1 MGIKKFVRRLIYGE
15 RSTSAD
21 YIAHLRSLGMRIGED
36 VQLYASTKILID
48 QQYPWLVTIG
58 SHVRITEGVIILT
71 HDYAWS
77 VLKRLEG
84 KKIPHPGAIL
94 GACGPVTIGDNVFIG
109 MNAIITRGVTI
120 GSNVVIGAG
129 SVVTRDCPDG
139 GVYAGNPAR
148 RIMDIETYYE
158 KRRAAQAS
166 EARLLARSY
175 YERMGKLPPKEVF
188 HEFFM
193 LFSQGE
199 EARQDPVFGPKMEL
213 CENPDQS
220 HAYLEACPAEF
231 ESYQAF
237 LDWCFAEE

>member
-1 MGIKKFVRRLIYGE
+1 MGIKSFARRLVYGE
-15 RSTSAD
+15 RSTSAG

-36 VQLYASTKILID
+36 VHLYAPTKILID

-58 SHVRITEGVIILT
+58 NHVQITEGVIILT

-84 KKIPHPGAIL
+84 EKIPQRGAVL

-109 MNAIITRGVTI
+109 MNTVITRGVTI

-129 SVVTRDCPDG
+129 SVVTKDCPDG

-158 KRRAAQAS
+158 KRRAAQLS
-166 EARLLARSY
+166 EARLLARGY
-175 YERMGKLPPKEVF
+175 YDRFGKLPPKEVF

-193 LFSQGE
+193 LFSNGE
-199 EARQDPVFGPKMEL
+199 AARQDPVFGPKMEL
-213 CENPDQS
+213 CGNAAES
-220 HAYLEACPAEF
+220 YAYLENCPPAF

-237 LDWCFAEE
+237 LDWCLSGD